1 MERCGEVGKRF
12 KAALVFGLGDEL
24 DVDRNFHKSWYKA
37 KSANTYFET
46 HIPRCENLKSFS
58 ALQDFFFPEGRCRSC
73 FIGSPCIKETIQRVK
88 GRWLEGFLPL
98 APKHRIQCGRSNGWI
113 GTFLSKLAAGPSIE
127 GLSNRLIFDWKLGN
141 GHDGFEKM
149 FSL

>member
-58 ALQDFFFPEGRCRSC
+58 ALQDFFFFRKADAEAASLEARASRRQS
-73 FIGSPCIKETIQRVK
+73 K
-88 GRWLEGFLPL
+88 G
-98 APKHRIQCGRSNGWI
+98 
-113 GTFLSKLAAGPSIE
+113 
-127 GLSNRLIFDWKLGN
+127 
-141 GHDGFEKM
+141 
-149 FSL
+149 

>member
-24 DVDRNFHKSWYKA
+24 DVDRNFHRSWYKA

-58 ALQDFFFPEGRCRSC
+58 ALQDLFFSGRQMQKLLHWKPVHQ
-73 FIGSPCIKETIQRVK
+73 GDNPK
-88 GRWLEGFLPL
+88 GEREM
-98 APKHRIQCGRSNGWI
+98 
-113 GTFLSKLAAGPSIE
+113 T
-127 GLSNRLIFDWKLGN
+127 
-141 GHDGFEKM
+141 
-149 FSL
+149 